1 MERGDLFLLS
11 YGFLGPICSQ
21 NSDLF
26 AKRRVA
32 SLDFFAGVLQI
43 LWLDICCSDS
53 MNQNW
58 ESLGLDYYLCVE
70 DSCSP
75 GGILF
80 QKKLGFLALC
90 VNKNV
95 P

>member
-11 YGFLGPICSQ
+11 YGFLGLIYSQ

-32 SLDFFAGVLQI
+32 SLDIFAGVFQI
-43 LWLDICCSDS
+43 LWLNICCSDS

-58 ESLGLDYYLCVE
+58 ESLGLYCYLYVE
-70 DSCSP
+70 DSCSLER
-75 GGILF
+75 ILS
-80 QKKLGFLALC
+80 
-90 VNKNV
+90 
-95 P
+95 

>member
-11 YGFLGPICSQ
+11 YRFLGLIYSQ

-70 DSCSP
+70 DSYSP
-75 GGILF
+75 GRILF

-90 VNKNV
+90 VNKNI

>member
-1 MERGDLFLLS
+1 MKRGDLFLLS
-11 YGFLGPICSQ
+11 YGFLGLIYSQ

-32 SLDFFAGVLQI
+32 SLDFFTGVLQI

-58 ESLGLDYYLCVE
+58 ESLGLDCCFCVE

-75 GGILF
+75 EGILL

-90 VNKNV
+90 VNKNI

>member
-1 MERGDLFLLS
+1 MERGDLFFLS
-11 YGFLGPICSQ
+11 YRFLEPIYSQ

-32 SLDFFAGVLQI
+32 SLDFFVGVLQI
-43 LWLDICCSDS
+43 LWLDIYCSNS
-53 MNQNW
+53 INQNW
-58 ESLGLDYYLCVE
+58 ESLGLDYYFCVE

-80 QKKLGFLALC
+80 RKKLSFLALC
-90 VNKNV
+90 VNKNIL
-95 P
+95 

>member
-11 YGFLGPICSQ
+11 YGFLGPIYSQ

-58 ESLGLDYYLCVE
+58 ESLGEVDKEEELDWMLEDLGASIEIGTLELCWR
-70 DSCSP
+70 
-75 GGILF
+75 
-80 QKKLGFLALC
+80 
-90 VNKNV
+90 
-95 P
+95 